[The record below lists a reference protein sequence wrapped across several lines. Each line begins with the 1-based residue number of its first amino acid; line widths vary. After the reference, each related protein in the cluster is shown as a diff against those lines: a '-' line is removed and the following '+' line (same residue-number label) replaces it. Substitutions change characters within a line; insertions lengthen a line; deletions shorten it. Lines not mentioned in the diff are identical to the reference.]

1 MAKEFDIYLRRRLK
15 ECDLMVYSL
24 PFRDGLTATNRI
36 ILESCVEACVMYK
49 FIAVQTGSELV
60 SQIDKILKTCYEL
73 LNERL
78 IIGVDAEFQT
88 HYSIYPQASAIE
100 IYNTPDIPLLGNMFM
115 GAESVIEIGA
125 SPLLVSIGK
134 SPGVGSSA
142 LELSVDLQDTLK
154 QSLFRVR
161 NDIALGTEVTQ
172 TNSQKHLEVN
182 APVVLNAELTNLCY
196 LLTTAADT
204 AMEIAAYVLGTEI
217 RFSFGRGF
225 SGIALGSKVGK
236 EWAQKFETIQNTL
249 DILADVSATL
259 MQIIEPESTAVEFT
273 AAASSIVK
281 RHRLL
286 VEMDADMISAYDDM
300 TLEDIDYVILT

>member
-60 SQIDKILKTCYEL
+60 SKIDKILKTCYEL
-73 LNERL
+73 LNEHMIL
-78 IIGVDAEFQT
+78 GAAAEFQT
-88 HYSIYPQASAIE
+88 HYSIYPESSAIE
-100 IYNTPDIPLLGNMFM
+100 IYNTPNIPLLGNMFM

-134 SPGVGSSA
+134 SLGTGSSA
-142 LELSVDLQDTLK
+142 LELSVNLQDALK
-154 QSLFRVR
+154 QSLLRVGS
-161 NDIALGTEVTQ
+161 NIVLDTEITQ
-172 TNSQKHLEVN
+172 TNTRKFLEMSV
-182 APVVLNAELTNLCY
+182 PVMPNAELTNLCY

-225 SGIALGSKVGK
+225 SGIAFGSKVSK
-236 EWAQKFETIQNTL
+236 EWAQKFEVIRNTL
-249 DILADVSATL
+249 DILADVSVTL
-259 MQIIEPESTAVEFT
+259 MQIIEPESTAVEFA

-286 VEMDADMISAYDDM
+286 VEMDTDMISDYDDM